1 MEFISMRETERR
13 GPLSRR
19 QLDSMRRAGQLP
31 GFFAGSRFLVNYTAL
46 MQLLEATRKEVQSND
61 R

>member
-1 MEFISMRETERR
+1 MDFVSMKETERR

-31 GFFAGSRFLVNYTAL
+31 GIMAGSRFLVNYTAL
-46 MQLLEATRKEVQSND
+46 LQMLEATMKGAQSGD
-61 R
+61 K